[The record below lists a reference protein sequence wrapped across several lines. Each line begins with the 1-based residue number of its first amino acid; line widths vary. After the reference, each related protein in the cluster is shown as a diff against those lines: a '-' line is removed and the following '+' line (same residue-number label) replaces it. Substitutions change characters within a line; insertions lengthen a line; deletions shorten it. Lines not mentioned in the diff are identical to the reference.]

1 MELTILDLSKHLG
14 VVPDTVERWV
24 RQGKLPVSKT
34 GSRYR
39 FRTSELEKWAGK
51 HNISLDIS
59 GKKAS
64 EKKVQSILPLSS
76 AVEQGGI
83 YFDIQ
88 GDDVQSVLTACL
100 EKISKVPADF
110 KSELLDRLIE
120 REQALSTGIGNG
132 FAIPHPRVPVDYLST
147 PLVAVCFLE
156 NPVDY
161 RAMDQQPVEILFL
174 ILCPDLKF
182 HLHLLS
188 ALSFCLR
195 DKSFAQFLKSR
206 PDPKGLIEKIEA
218 LQKLNTF

>member
-24 RQGKLPVSKT
+24 RQGKLPVVKA
-34 GSRYR
+34 GSNYR
-39 FRTSELEKWAGK
+39 FRTSELQKWAGK
-51 HNISLDIS
+51 HNILLNIS
-59 GKKAS
+59 GKKVS
-64 EKKVQSILPLSS
+64 EKKNESVLPLSD
-76 AVEQGGI
+76 AVEEGGV

-100 EKISKVPADF
+100 ERIPKVPTDF
-110 KSELLDRLIE
+110 KSEILDRLIE

-132 FAIPHPRVPVDYLST
+132 IAIPHPRVPLSCLSA

-156 NPVDY
+156 TPVDY

-188 ALSFCLR
+188 SLSFCLR

-206 PDPKGLIEKIEA
+206 PDPVALIERIEA
-218 LQKLNTF
+218 RQKLNTF